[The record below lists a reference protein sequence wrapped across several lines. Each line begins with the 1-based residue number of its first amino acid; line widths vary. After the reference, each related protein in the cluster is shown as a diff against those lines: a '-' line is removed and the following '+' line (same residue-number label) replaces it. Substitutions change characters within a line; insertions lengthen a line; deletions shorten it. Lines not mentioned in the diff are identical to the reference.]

1 MPVADIA
8 HARRGATTPDLIA
21 ERIRAEILAGILA
34 PGQPLRQED
43 LASRFGVSRLPVR
56 DALVRLEAQGLVE
69 VFPNRG
75 AFVVALSADEVRE
88 IYHLRVLLEGDM
100 LELSVPRM
108 TPDDWRRIDA
118 AHAAAVR
125 SADGPAWVDGDW
137 EFHRALYL
145 PAERPRQL
153 AMIETLRGTVARY
166 WSAYSALPARTA
178 EWLADHD
185 AILQACRAR
194 ASVAARRR
202 LEDHL
207 RRASELVLAGID
219 AGDSSTSDPV

>member
-1 MPVADIA
+1 MPAADVAL
-8 HARRGATTPDLIA
+8 ARRGATTPDLIA
-21 ERIRAEILAGILA
+21 ERIRAEILGGVLA

-43 LASRFGVSRLPVR
+43 LATRFGVSRLPVR

-75 AFVVALSADEVRE
+75 AFVVSLSADEVRE

-108 TPDDWRRIDA
+108 TSDDWRRIDA
-118 AHAAAVR
+118 AHEAAVR

-137 EFHRALYL
+137 DFHRALYL

-207 RRASELVLAGID
+207 RRASGLVLAGMD
-219 AGDSSTSDPV
+219 SGNSSTTESV